1 MQAKSKI
8 KYVMNLSAKHKSFCD
23 EYLANGFNATQA
35 YKSVYGVS
43 DKVAG
48 SSAPRLL
55 ENARVKDYLQ
65 QEGQKTAQ
73 KLQITKEELLI
84 DLVDIK
90 NNNKGI
96 RDVTAMKAIELI
108 SKMSGF
114 DAPTRQ
120 EISIQEQP
128 LLPDEDN

>member
-1 MQAKSKI
+1 MS
-8 KYVMNLSAKHKSFCD
+8 LSAKHKSFCD
-23 EYLANGFNATQA
+23 EYLSNGLNATQA
-35 YKSVYGVS
+35 YKTIYKVS

-48 SSAPRLL
+48 SSGPRLM
-55 ENARVKDYLQ
+55 ENDRIKEYLQ
-65 QEGQKTAQ
+65 QEGEKTAQ
-73 KLQITKEELLI
+73 RLQITKEELLN

-128 LLPDEDN
+128 LLPDEDE

>member
-1 MQAKSKI
+1 MEIRKENMS
-8 KYVMNLSAKHKSFCD
+8 LSSKHKAFCD
-23 EYLANGFNATQA
+23 EYLSNGLNATQA
-35 YKSVYGVS
+35 YKSVYKTT
-43 DKVAG
+43 DKVAEA
-48 SSAPRLL
+48 SASRLL
-55 ENARVKDYLQ
+55 LNVKVKDYLQ
-65 QEGQKTAQ
+65 IEGQKTAER
-73 KLQITKEELLI
+73 LQITKEELLN

-90 NNNKGI
+90 NNNKGV

-128 LLPDEDN
+128 LLPDDE